1 MLTKFFWKKI
11 LKPFWELCK
20 FTTPILFL
28 VFNRPDTTRLVFAK
42 IRQLKPTQLFVAADG
57 PRKDKFGESEICRE
71 VRQIATQID
80 WECELKILFREENL
94 GCGKAV
100 SGAITWFFD
109 HVDEGI
115 ILEDDCLPDGSF
127 FHFCTDLLMKYRS
140 ERQVMSIS
148 GSNLLGFL
156 LNESDQSY
164 FWGLGG
170 IWGWAT
176 WKRAWSLY
184 DFEMREW
191 GEDSVK
197 HQISNAIHTQEW
209 FEYYKPMFEACYQG
223 TLDTWDVQWFY
234 TILRNRGLSANP
246 KVNLVKNIGFGS
258 DATHTENPQS
268 PIAKM
273 NIASIS
279 LPLKHPNHR
288 TVDVEQLNLMYHKVT
303 SPKKYK
309 SNILRDIFKVFFKQ
323 W

>member
-1 MLTKFFWKKI
+1 MN
-11 LKPFWELCK
+11 K

-28 VFNRPDTTRLVFAK
+28 IFNRPDTTCLVFEK
-42 IRQLKPTQLFVAADG
+42 IREIQPRQLFVAADG
-57 PRKDKFGESEICRE
+57 PRHDRHGETQTCKL
-71 VRQIATQID
+71 VRSIATKVD
-80 WECELKILFREENL
+80 WECDMKTLFRDENL

-100 SGAITWFFD
+100 SSAITWFFD
-109 HVDEGI
+109 NVDEGI

-127 FHFCTDLLMKYRS
+127 FHFCSDLLLKYRS
-140 ERQVMSIS
+140 ERKVMSIS
-148 GSNLLGFL
+148 GSNLLGYL
-156 LNESDQSY
+156 RNESDQSY

-197 HQISNAIHTQEW
+197 HQIRNAIHTQEW
-209 FEYYKPMFEACYQG
+209 YDYYKPMFDACFRG
-223 TLDTWDVQWFY
+223 TLNTWDVQWFY
-234 TILRNRGLSANP
+234 TILRNSGLSANP
-246 KVNLVKNIGFGS
+246 KVNLVKNIGFRH

-268 PIAKM
+268 PIATM

-288 TVDVEQLNLMYHKVT
+288 TVDIEQLNLMYRKVT
-303 SPKKYK
+303 TPIKSK
-309 SNILRDIFKVFFKQ
+309 SNILRGIFKVFFKQ
-323 W
+323 